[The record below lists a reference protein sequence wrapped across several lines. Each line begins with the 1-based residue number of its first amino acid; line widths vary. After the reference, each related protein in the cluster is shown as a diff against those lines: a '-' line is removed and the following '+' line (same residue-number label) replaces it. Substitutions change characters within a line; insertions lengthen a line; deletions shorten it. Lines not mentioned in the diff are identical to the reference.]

1 MTSSLQ
7 FLQLVLQAWSLAK
20 SQGWVG
26 LELMITNGN
35 WMLRYG
41 SKNFE
46 TWNCFLAVLACIL
59 HELHVLSVSKDYEP
73 YEANKQHGCIFS
85 SMVRLSPFS
94 AFTQLA
100 SYHSICSRSPIHSV
114 PSKWH
119 RVFSWHVLVASGK
132 EATWFSGILFIDE
145 VVLSALKSFS
155 SNHLQPIFRLNL
167 PVPGQQTQRPP
178 LFRAGPAGNW
188 GISAATVILI
198 KSIPWSLGNANP
210 IPGSFWMMKSWQFQV
225 ESYVDAYALWRW
237 LKSKCWWFSS
247 CNPTSTLILVV
258 KFPIFE
264 WLNLVF
270 VK

>member
-1 MTSSLQ
+1 
-7 FLQLVLQAWSLAK
+7 
-20 SQGWVG
+20 
-26 LELMITNGN
+26 
-35 WMLRYG
+35 MLRYG

-132 EATWFSGILFIDE
+132 EATWFSGILFVDE
-145 VVLSALKSFS
+145 FVLSALKSFS
-155 SNHLQPIFRLNL
+155 STAPSDFCSLWIPPSKGLCQASRHSGRLWASG
-167 PVPGQQTQRPP
+167 VDQRIRS
-178 LFRAGPAGNW
+178 LW
-188 GISAATVILI
+188 GS
-198 KSIPWSLGNANP
+198 S
-210 IPGSFWMMKSWQFQV
+210 
-225 ESYVDAYALWRW
+225 W
-237 LKSKCWWFSS
+237 LKPISS
-247 CNPTSTLILVV
+247 GGNTFKTIDR
-258 KFPIFE
+258 
-264 WLNLVF
+264 
-270 VK
+270 